1 MIINQLIKS
10 FHKNSLCFQIAYL
23 NLDTDY
29 LCSLHNP
36 SSLTFAMREW
46 EKNESPSLYWFKK
59 FRQLY
64 STRRLDEIT
73 LDYYIHG
80 SNHPSVQLINGL
92 PVKEAQIVCKE
103 FYKKNI
109 AKVKFEIAD
118 ENVEMKRRDFSV
130 TFAEQLSII
139 SSLATER
146 YQHVIQISIF
156 YQAEQS
162 VSSLE

>member
-1 MIINQLIKS
+1 MIITQQIKS
-10 FHKNSLCFQIAYL
+10 LHKSTFSFQIAYL

-36 SSLTFAMREW
+36 SSITFAMREW

-64 STRRLDEIT
+64 RTRRLDEIT

-109 AKVKFEIAD
+109 AKVKIEIAD
-118 ENVEMKRRDFSV
+118 ENVVKTRRDFSV

-139 SSLATER
+139 SSLTNMQFNCNK
-146 YQHVIQISIF
+146 YVIQI
-156 YQAEQS
+156 
-162 VSSLE
+162 